1 LYDLK
6 FDFKN
11 KIYYVYPDNEKD
23 ITHSSAWANAFGPNP
38 NWVSANH
45 CQVVSKLLVYKL
57 KICRDPERCLK
68 SLAYR

>member
-1 LYDLK
+1 MFIQIMIKTLL
-6 FDFKN
+6 
-11 KIYYVYPDNEKD
+11 IHLIGP
-23 ITHSSAWANAFGPNP
+23 NAFGPNP